1 MYKKI
6 FSWVLAVTFQ
16 PNRAWNIIASKED
29 KAEEKGVDY
38 KDDPFFANYLYPLI
52 GLVTLA
58 SFLSVF
64 THKEFVL
71 ELALKNSIRTVV
83 AYIGGFYLA
92 SYYIRKLCLKF
103 MNMDCKLRRWQHFI
117 GYASAYMYAL
127 TIIRMLIPDLFFLYV
142 FVIYTLRIVW
152 EGLPAFMKVE
162 TKDRLKV
169 TVVSTIF
176 IIGFP
181 ILVELL
187 VEVMMPG
194 LHV

>member
-6 FSWVLAVTFQ
+6 LSWVLAVTFQ
-16 PNRAWNIIASKED
+16 PNRAWNIIANKED
-29 KAEEKGVDY
+29 KAEAQKVDY
-38 KDDPFFANYLYPLI
+38 KDDPFFANFLYPLI
-52 GLVTLA
+52 GLLTLA

-92 SYYIRKLCLKF
+92 SYYIKKICSMFIDTHRR
-103 MNMDCKLRRWQHFI
+103 LRRWQHFV

-127 TIIRMLIPDLFFLYV
+127 NIIRMLIPDLFFLYV

-152 EGLPAFMKVE
+152 EGLPPFMKVE

-169 TVVSTIF
+169 TIVSTIL

-187 VEVMMPG
+187 IEVLMPG

>member
-16 PNRAWNIIASKED
+16 PNRAWNIIANKED
-29 KAEEKGVDY
+29 RAEEKGVNY

-92 SYYIRKLCLKF
+92 SYYIKKF
-103 MNMDCKLRRWQHFI
+103 CSKFVDMHRRLRRWQHFI

>member
-16 PNRAWNIIASKED
+16 PNRAWSIIANKED

-92 SYYIRKLCLKF
+92 SYYIKKF
-103 MNMDCKLRRWQHFI
+103 CSKFVDMHRRLRRWQHFI

>member
-16 PNRAWNIIASKED
+16 PNRAWNIIANKED
-29 KAEEKGVDY
+29 RAEEKGVDY

-92 SYYIRKLCLKF
+92 SYYIKKLCSKF
-103 MNMDCKLRRWQHFI
+103 VDMHRRLRRWQHFI

>member
-6 FSWVLAVTFQ
+6 FSWVLVVTFQ
-16 PNRAWNIIASKED
+16 PNRAWNIIANKED
-29 KAEEKGVDY
+29 KAEERGVDY
-38 KDDPFFANYLYPLI
+38 KDDPFFSFFLYPLI
-52 GLVTLA
+52 GLLTLA

-64 THKEFVL
+64 TLKEFVL
-71 ELALKNSIRTVV
+71 ELALKNAIRTVV
-83 AYIGGFYLA
+83 AYTGGFYLA
-92 SYYIRKLCLKF
+92 SYYIKKF
-103 MNMDCKLRRWQHFI
+103 CSKFVDMHRKLRRWQHFI

-152 EGLPAFMKVE
+152 EGLPLFMKVE

-169 TVVSTIF
+169 TIVSTIF
-176 IIGFP
+176 IIVFP

-187 VEVMMPG
+187 VEVLMPG

>member
-92 SYYIRKLCLKF
+92 SYYMKKLCSKF
-103 MNMDCKLRRWQHFI
+103 VDMHRRLRRWQHFI

-162 TKDRLKV
+162 AKDRLKV

>member
-92 SYYIRKLCLKF
+92 SYYMKKLCSKF
-103 MNMDCKLRRWQHFI
+103 VDMHRRLRRWQHFI

>member
-16 PNRAWNIIASKED
+16 PNRAWNIIANKED
-29 KAEEKGVDY
+29 RAEEKGVDY

-64 THKEFVL
+64 TNKEFVL

-92 SYYIRKLCLKF
+92 SYYIKKF
-103 MNMDCKLRRWQHFI
+103 CSKFVDMHRRLRRWQHFI

>member
-29 KAEEKGVDY
+29 RAEEKGVVY

-162 TKDRLKV
+162 AKDRLNV

>member
-29 KAEEKGVDY
+29 RAEEKGVVY

-92 SYYIRKLCLKF
+92 SYYIKKF
-103 MNMDCKLRRWQHFI
+103 CSKFVDMHRRLRRWQHFI

-162 TKDRLKV
+162 AKDRLNV

>member
-16 PNRAWNIIASKED
+16 PNRAWNIIANKED
-29 KAEEKGVDY
+29 RAEEKGVDY

-92 SYYIRKLCLKF
+92 SYYIKKF
-103 MNMDCKLRRWQHFI
+103 CSKFVDMHRRLRRWQHFI

-176 IIGFP
+176 IIGFS

>member
-16 PNRAWNIIASKED
+16 PNRAWNIIANKED
-29 KAEEKGVDY
+29 RAEEKGVVY

-92 SYYIRKLCLKF
+92 SYYIKKF
-103 MNMDCKLRRWQHFI
+103 CSKFVDMHRRLRRWQHFI

>member
-1 MYKKI
+1 
-6 FSWVLAVTFQ
+6 
-16 PNRAWNIIASKED
+16 
-29 KAEEKGVDY
+29 
-38 KDDPFFANYLYPLI
+38 
-52 GLVTLA
+52 
-58 SFLSVF
+58 
-64 THKEFVL
+64 
-71 ELALKNSIRTVV
+71 
-83 AYIGGFYLA
+83 
-92 SYYIRKLCLKF
+92 
-103 MNMDCKLRRWQHFI
+103 
-117 GYASAYMYAL
+117 MYAL

>member
-16 PNRAWNIIASKED
+16 PNRAWNIIANKED
-29 KAEEKGVDY
+29 RAEEKGVDY

-92 SYYIRKLCLKF
+92 SYYIKKF
-103 MNMDCKLRRWQHFI
+103 CSKFVDMHRRLRRWQHFI

-162 TKDRLKV
+162 TNDRLKV